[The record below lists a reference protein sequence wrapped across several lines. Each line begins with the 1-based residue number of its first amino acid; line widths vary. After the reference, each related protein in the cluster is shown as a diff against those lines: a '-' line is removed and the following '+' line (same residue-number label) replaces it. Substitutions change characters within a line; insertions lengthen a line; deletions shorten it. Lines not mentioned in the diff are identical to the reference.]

1 MTSLADSGKVL
12 WKASILLLAG
22 LVVGNIQM
30 VLIWPPSEISSQT
43 VIARWLLAAKS
54 PAFAMRWQQ
63 LSTLTAVRKP
73 CLAPGV
79 PRRGRLFF
87 LPPAL
92 PPEAPL
98 ITLPSPR
105 PRFYKRWSV
114 HCRDP
119 WAQMQAEKCDI
130 SIILKY
136 RLRSNHVSGSCKPRS
151 KESPLVRRRTAFQC
165 LVSPGRW
172 FLGTPAG
179 NSRTGIGTTT
189 YLAWGWGDQ
198 VLTCSGKMWTKNLH
212 LCTSISSSVK
222 WVNKSPSS

>member
-87 LPPAL
+87 LPPCTAPRSSPHHPSL
-92 PPEAPL
+92 PPTPFLQEVISPL
-98 ITLPSPR
+98 QR
-105 PRFYKRWSV
+105 PMGPNAGRKMWHLHHPQVPPAKQS
-114 HCRDP
+114 CE
-119 WAQMQAEKCDI
+119 WLMQAQVKG
-130 SIILKY
+130 KP
-136 RLRSNHVSGSCKPRS
+136 SG
-151 KESPLVRRRTAFQC
+151 
-165 LVSPGRW
+165 
-172 FLGTPAG
+172 
-179 NSRTGIGTTT
+179 
-189 YLAWGWGDQ
+189 
-198 VLTCSGKMWTKNLH
+198 
-212 LCTSISSSVK
+212 
-222 WVNKSPSS
+222 